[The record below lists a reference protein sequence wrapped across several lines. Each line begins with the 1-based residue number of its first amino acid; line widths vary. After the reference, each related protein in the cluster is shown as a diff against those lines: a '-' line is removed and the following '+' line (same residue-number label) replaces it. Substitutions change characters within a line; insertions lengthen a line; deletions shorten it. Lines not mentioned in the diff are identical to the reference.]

1 MGEVMRFRDIATI
14 AEIATVA
21 GVPIWMVIAFC
32 DSHSLRGVTAESFV
46 SQAVAE
52 RIVRGLED
60 GE

>member
-1 MGEVMRFRDIATI
+1 MGEVMRFGD
-14 AEIATVA
+14 IATVA